1 MSPPDGVVS
10 ANVEITSSTSLGI
23 TGRKEK
29 GLAVMYLLLILFLLG
44 GGGGGGGEGLHLL
57 TILLIGSG
65 SFKESNKSGHLTN
78 PKDDVVD

>member
-44 GGGGGGGEGLHLL
+44 GGGGGGLHLL

>member
-29 GLAVMYLLLILFLLG
+29 V
-44 GGGGGGGEGLHLL
+44 
-57 TILLIGSG
+57 
-65 SFKESNKSGHLTN
+65 
-78 PKDDVVD
+78 

>member
-44 GGGGGGGEGLHLL
+44 GEGGGLHLL

>member
-44 GGGGGGGEGLHLL
+44 GGGGGLHLL